1 MNDTVNRQIL
11 LVEKPTGKLG
21 PEHFKKSEAAI
32 PEPKDGEVLVR
43 TRYISLDAANRAWM
57 HGATYRAA
65 VEANTVMAG
74 GGIAEV
80 VSSKAPGLAPGDIV
94 FGDTGW
100 QDYAAVPARHLSKM
114 PKLEPMTH
122 LLSVYGIAEVVSSKA
137 PGLAPGDIVFGDTGW
152 QDYAAVPARHLSKM
166 PKLEPMTHLLSV
178 YGIAGLTAYFGLL
191 DVGKPKEG
199 ETVVVSAAAGSVG
212 SIVGQIA
219 KIKGCHV
226 VGIAGGKDKCHW
238 LTSELGFDAAVDYK
252 DDATYKALRAAAPKG
267 IDVYFDN
274 VGGDILEACLALMN
288 NRGRI
293 ACCGAISQYDGV
305 PSAHGPRGVPG
316 LIVVKRLIMQGFIV
330 MDYMDQRNAALVDLQ
345 SWVGSGKLKVQ
356 EDVIDGLENTPK
368 ALIGLLAGENR
379 GKRMVKV

>member
-1 MNDTVNRQIL
+1 MPDTVNRQIL
-11 LVEKPTGKLG
+11 LVEKPADKLG
-21 PEHFKKSEAAI
+21 SEHFRMVEGRV
-32 PEPKDGEVLVR
+32 PEPKDGEALLRV
-43 TRYISLDAANRAWM
+43 RYISLDAANRAWM
-57 HGATYRAA
+57 HGATYRSA
-65 VEANTVMAG
+65 VETNTVMAG

-80 VSSKAPGLAPGDIV
+80 IASKAPGLKPGDIV

-100 QDYAAVPARHLSKM
+100 QEYAAVSAKHLNKM
-114 PKLEPMTH
+114 PRM
-122 LLSVYGIAEVVSSKA
+122 
-137 PGLAPGDIVFGDTGW
+137 
-152 QDYAAVPARHLSKM
+152 
-166 PKLEPMTHLLSV
+166 EPMTHLLSV

-191 DVGKPKEG
+191 DVGKPKAG

-219 KIKGCHV
+219 KIKGCRV

-252 DDATYKALRAAAPKG
+252 DGATFKALRAAAPQG

-274 VGGDILEACLALMN
+274 VGGDILEACIAQMN
-288 NRGRI
+288 LRGRI

-316 LIVVKRLIMQGFIV
+316 LIVVKRLTMQGFIV
-330 MDYMDQRNAALVDLQ
+330 MDYMDRRDAALAELQ
-345 SWVGSGKLKVQ
+345 SWVSSGQLKVQ
-356 EDVIDGLENTPK
+356 EDVIAGLENTPQ

>member
-1 MNDTVNRQIL
+1 MSDHTLSDKINRQVL
-11 LVEKPTGKLG
+11 LVEKPAGKLG
-21 PEHFKKSEAAI
+21 PEHFKMSEAAI
-32 PEPKDGEVLVR
+32 PEPKDGEALLRV
-43 TRYISLDAANRAWM
+43 RYISLDAANRAWM

-74 GGIAEV
+74 GGIGEV
-80 VSSKAPGLAPGDIV
+80 VSSKAPEVKPGDIV

-100 QDYAAVPARHLSKM
+100 QTYAAVPAKHLTKM
-114 PKLEPMTH
+114 PK
-122 LLSVYGIAEVVSSKA
+122 I
-137 PGLAPGDIVFGDTGW
+137 
-152 QDYAAVPARHLSKM
+152 
-166 PKLEPMTHLLSV
+166 EPMTHLLSV

-191 DVGKPKEG
+191 EIGKPKTG
-199 ETVVVSAAAGSVG
+199 ETVVVSAAAGSGG

-219 KIKGCHV
+219 KIKGCRV
-226 VGIAGGKDKCHW
+226 VGIAGGSDKCNW

-252 DDATYKALRAAAPKG
+252 DGAVFKALRAAAPKG

-274 VGGDILEACLALMN
+274 VGGDILEACLAQMN

-330 MDYMDQRNAALVDLQ
+330 MDFMDRSNQALKELQ
-345 SWVGSGKLKVQ
+345 SWVASGKLKVQ
-356 EDVIDGLENTPK
+356 EDVIEGLENTPK

-379 GKRMVKV
+379 GKRMIKV

>member
-1 MNDTVNRQIL
+1 VQLTGSCAARCTGKRQKKNYTEGGNIMSDTVNRQIL

-21 PEHFKKSEAAI
+21 PEHFKMIDGAVPA
-32 PEPKDGEVLVR
+32 PKDGEVLVR

-80 VSSKAPGLAPGDIV
+80 VASKAPGLAPGDIV

-100 QDYAAVPARHLSKM
+100 QDYAAVPAKHLTRM
-114 PKLEPMTH
+114 PKM
-122 LLSVYGIAEVVSSKA
+122 
-137 PGLAPGDIVFGDTGW
+137 
-152 QDYAAVPARHLSKM
+152 
-166 PKLEPMTHLLSV
+166 EPMTHLLSV

-191 DVGKPKEG
+191 HVGKPREG

-219 KIKGCHV
+219 KIKGCNV
-226 VGIAGGKDKCHW
+226 IGIAGGKDKCHW

-252 DDATYKALRAAAPKG
+252 DGATFKALRAAAPKG

-330 MDYMDQRNAALVDLQ
+330 MDYMDQSAAALADLQ
-345 SWVGSGKLKVQ
+345 SWVASGKLKVQ
-356 EDVIDGLENTPK
+356 EDVIDGIENTPK

>member
-1 MNDTVNRQIL
+1 MFPLWNAGPPTSVVRNAQCEQLARFVRAGCIKKRHLREGNAMNDTVNRQIL

-21 PEHFKKSEAAI
+21 PEHFKLSKAAV
-32 PEPKDGEVLVR
+32 PEPGDGEALLRV
-43 TRYISLDAANRAWM
+43 RYISLDAANRAWM

-65 VEANTVMAG
+65 VEPNTVMAG

-100 QDYAAVPARHLSKM
+100 QDYAAVPAKHLTLM
-114 PKLEPMTH
+114 PK
-122 LLSVYGIAEVVSSKA
+122 V
-137 PGLAPGDIVFGDTGW
+137 
-152 QDYAAVPARHLSKM
+152 
-166 PKLEPMTHLLSV
+166 EPMTHLLSV

-191 DVGKPKEG
+191 DVGKPKAG

-219 KIKGCHV
+219 KIKGCRV

-252 DDATYKALRAAAPKG
+252 DGAVFKALRAAAPKG

-274 VGGDILEACLALMN
+274 VGGDILEACLAQMN

-316 LIVVKRLIMQGFIV
+316 LIVVKRLVMQGFIV
-330 MDYMDQRNAALVDLQ
+330 MDFMDQRDDALNDLQ
-345 SWVGSGKLKVQ
+345 SWVTAGKLKVK
-356 EDVIDGLENTPK
+356 EDIINGLENTPK

-379 GKRMVKV
+379 GKRMIRV

>member
-1 MNDTVNRQIL
+1 MPDTINRQIL
-11 LVEKPTGKLG
+11 LVEKPAGKLG
-21 PEHFKKSEAAI
+21 REHFKLVEGRM
-32 PEPKDGEVLVR
+32 PQPKDGEALLHV
-43 TRYISLDAANRAWM
+43 RYISLDAANRAWM
-57 HGATYRAA
+57 HGATYRSA

-80 VSSKAPGLAPGDIV
+80 VSSKAPGLKPGDIV

-100 QDYAAVPARHLSKM
+100 QDYAAVPAKHLSKM
-114 PKLEPMTH
+114 PRM
-122 LLSVYGIAEVVSSKA
+122 
-137 PGLAPGDIVFGDTGW
+137 
-152 QDYAAVPARHLSKM
+152 
-166 PKLEPMTHLLSV
+166 EPMTHLLSV

-191 DVGKPKEG
+191 DVGKPRTG

-219 KIKGCHV
+219 KIKGCRV

-252 DDATYKALRAAAPKG
+252 DGATFKALRAAAPKG

-274 VGGDILEACLALMN
+274 VGGDILEACIAQMN
-288 NRGRI
+288 LNGRI

-316 LIVVKRLIMQGFIV
+316 LIVVKRLTMQGFIV
-330 MDYMDQRNAALVDLQ
+330 MDYMDRRDAALADLQ
-345 SWVGSGKLKVQ
+345 SWVASGKLKVQ
-356 EDVIDGLENTPK
+356 EDVINGIENTPQ